1 MHPTLHRIRRV
12 VLNIQAMRCIDLILR
27 LDVLWIDFVHSL
39 GLMLLGHESFFGLMG
54 MGDGGRGTGTGN
66 AKYRERAGVY
76 CGVSEAFRCREAN
89 LLPVAKFIGNGLFIK
104 RLGQVDLPGA
114 PLYIA
119 HPT

>member
-1 MHPTLHRIRRV
+1 
-12 VLNIQAMRCIDLILR
+12 MRCIDLILR

-39 GLMLLGHESFFGLMG
+39 GLMLLGHESFFWVN
-54 MGDGGRGTGTGN
+54 GDGECKVSGAGRCL
-66 AKYRERAGVY
+66 

>member
-1 MHPTLHRIRRV
+1 MVEKMGRRIRR
-12 VLNIQAMRCIDLILR
+12 R
-27 LDVLWIDFVHSL
+27 
-39 GLMLLGHESFFGLMG
+39 GLEAAGY
-54 MGDGGRGTGTGN
+54 GGN
-66 AKYRERAGVY
+66 
-76 CGVSEAFRCREAN
+76 EAFRCREAN